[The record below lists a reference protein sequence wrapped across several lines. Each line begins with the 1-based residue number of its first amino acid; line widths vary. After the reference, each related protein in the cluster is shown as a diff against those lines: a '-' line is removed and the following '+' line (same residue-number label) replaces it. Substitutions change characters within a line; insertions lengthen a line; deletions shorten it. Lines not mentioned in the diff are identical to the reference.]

1 MCGVILFD
9 TAFEVKTSERT
20 RFQSWTFTL
29 FYSSL
34 RFIGLLCAIKEVVR
48 KQIYYKEC
56 MDACSHITWLLAF
69 NTYNTFQYLNVQYV
83 AQIDH
88 PMKSS
93 VNANQP
99 LTLEFV
105 APCSE

>member
-48 KQIYYKEC
+48 KQIYCYTEC
-56 MDACSHITWLLAF
+56 MHACIHFTTLI
-69 NTYNTFQYLNVQYV
+69 VQGTE
-83 AQIDH
+83 
-88 PMKSS
+88 
-93 VNANQP
+93 QP
-99 LTLEFV
+99 V
-105 APCSE
+105 